1 MNDGFYRQFEDRFR
15 GSREAILERLVA
27 YEPLL
32 AALSHDA
39 WSRTALDLGCGRGE
53 WLEFASAHGFV
64 ARGVDIDDG
73 MLAACAERGLSAERL
88 DALDKLRAQ
97 RSASLTVVSG
107 FHFVEHVAFEYTLEV
122 FVEALRV
129 LEPGGVLILET
140 PNPENL
146 LVGSELF
153 YLDPSHRQPLPR
165 ALATFA
171 AEFAGFDRVTEL
183 GLHGAKQADGRTLA
197 SVLGGVS
204 LDYAVI
210 AQKGGP
216 ADLVALL
223 DASFDRPFRASLG
236 ALVGNYDESHHER
249 DERVGHL
256 GHVVAEATAGIEH
269 LEQATARTEQLEEAT
284 ARIQQLEQAVERM
297 TAMIEQLGHDVEG
310 LRLNLSAA
318 ENRAA
323 QAESA
328 LDDMW
333 QSRSWRLT
341 KPLRAAARLLRRSPK
356 HPSAA
361 IAPEPPA
368 LGAVMPTVPLTPR
381 GQQIYDGLS
390 ADLGDAADR

>member
-1 MNDGFYRQFEDRFR
+1 MNDDFYRQFEDRFR
-15 GSREAILERLVA
+15 GSREAILERLAA
-27 YEPLL
+27 YAPLL

-53 WLEFASAHGFV
+53 WLEFVSRHGFA

-73 MLAACAERGLSAERL
+73 MLAACEEHGLSAERL
-88 DALDKLRAQ
+88 DALDMLRAQ
-97 RSASLTVVSG
+97 PSTSLTVVSG
-107 FHFVEHVAFEYTLEV
+107 FHFIEHVPFEYALEV
-122 FVEALRV
+122 FAEALRV

-153 YLDPSHRQPLPR
+153 YLDPSHRHPLPR
-165 ALATFA
+165 ALAMFA
-171 AEFAGFDRVTEL
+171 ADFAGFDRVTVL
-183 GLHGAKQADGRTLA
+183 GLHGADQADGRTLA

-223 DASFDRPFRASLG
+223 DTSFDRPFRASLG
-236 ALVGNYDESHHER
+236 SLVGNYDESHHER
-249 DERVGHL
+249 DTRVNHL
-256 GHVVAEATAGIEH
+256 DHAVAKAIASIEH
-269 LEQATARTEQLEEAT
+269 LEQATARTEHLEEAT
-284 ARIQQLEQAVERM
+284 ARIQHLEQAAERM
-297 TAMIEQLGHDVEG
+297 ASLLEQFGHDVEG
-310 LRLNLSAA
+310 LRLNLSVA
-318 ENRAA
+318 ESRAA

-341 KPLRAAARLLRRSPK
+341 KPLRAVARLVRRESND
-356 HPSAA
+356 PSAPL
-361 IAPEPPA
+361 IPLPPA
-368 LGAVMPTVPLTPR
+368 PRAVIQTVPLTPR